1 MAILLPA
8 PCPKARSERSK
19 GEILK
24 SVVFQYDREIK
35 WKKKLRLG
43 EGIRVN
49 LHGPRQ
55 DMFFSR
61 KTCSRESRLKPARL
75 DIEIPAELGGGSL
88 LEPLVPYSFP
98 AYVRV
103 PSVQRI
109 NFKRYIEDVLRCF
122 RRGAYCLLHRL
133 RSIAQMFFRDET
145 KAFGFFVP
153 TPPRGMLP
161 GHCCRVFS
169 FLPPLRPCHV
179 RPVHWGRLPGF
190 VLRGSIP
197 QLQVGRAS
205 SPMLRVHQWGYMR
218 FNCRPDDTYDSDT
231 PLMWKHL
238 EDLLAW
244 SCLCVHVNLLL
255 FGLVQLG
262 PKKVALRCGD
272 PSIFLPRKNASWTS
286 HHLRLRLFDTW
297 TDRPVFFIL
306 CIFFDFIY
314 LFTCHFLTSPFICF
328 SDLGEA
334 SSFAYTS
341 TFPLAFL
348 VMLHAGTSGV
358 IFSTWQH
365 LHPPWKIMDPS
376 SGCLK

>member
-1 MAILLPA
+1 M
-8 PCPKARSERSK
+8 
-19 GEILK
+19 
-24 SVVFQYDREIK
+24 FQYDREIK
-35 WKKKLRLG
+35 WKWNLPLG

-122 RRGAYCLLHRL
+122 RRGAYCLLNRL

-153 TPPRGMLP
+153 TPQRGMLP

-205 SPMLRVHQWGYMR
+205 SPR
-218 FNCRPDDTYDSDT
+218 
-231 PLMWKHL
+231 
-238 EDLLAW
+238 
-244 SCLCVHVNLLL
+244 SC
-255 FGLVQLG
+255 
-262 PKKVALRCGD
+262 
-272 PSIFLPRKNASWTS
+272 
-286 HHLRLRLFDTW
+286 
-297 TDRPVFFIL
+297 
-306 CIFFDFIY
+306 
-314 LFTCHFLTSPFICF
+314 
-328 SDLGEA
+328 
-334 SSFAYTS
+334 
-341 TFPLAFL
+341 
-348 VMLHAGTSGV
+348 
-358 IFSTWQH
+358 
-365 LHPPWKIMDPS
+365 
-376 SGCLK
+376 

>member
-8 PCPKARSERSK
+8 PCQKARSERSK

-35 WKKKLRLG
+35 WKW
-43 EGIRVN
+43 N
-49 LHGPRQ
+49 LHARWRNSGEPPWTQ
-55 DMFFSR
+55 AGHGFSC

-88 LEPLVPYSFP
+88 LEPLVPYAFP

-109 NFKRYIEDVLRCF
+109 NFKGYIEDFLRCF
-122 RRGAYCLLHRL
+122 RRGAYCLLDRL

-169 FLPPLRPCHV
+169 FLPPLRSCHPC
-179 RPVHWGRLPGF
+179 
-190 VLRGSIP
+190 
-197 QLQVGRAS
+197 QAS
-205 SPMLRVHQWGYMR
+205 SLGPFTWLCVAWKHSTAAGGESLITTVMLRVHQWGYMR

-231 PLMWKHL
+231 PLVWKHL

-272 PSIFLPRKNASWTS
+272 PSIFLPRKNASGLHIICALDCLIPEQIVQYS
-286 HHLRLRLFDTW
+286 LSS
-297 TDRPVFFIL
+297 VSS
-306 CIFFDFIY
+306 
-314 LFTCHFLTSPFICF
+314 LTSFIC
-328 SDLGEA
+328 SLVI
-334 SSFAYTS
+334 SSLLHSFAS
-341 TFPLAFL
+341 RILGRL
-348 VMLHAGTSGV
+348 SRSNL
-358 IFSTWQH
+358 QE
-365 LHPPWKIMDPS
+365 
-376 SGCLK
+376 